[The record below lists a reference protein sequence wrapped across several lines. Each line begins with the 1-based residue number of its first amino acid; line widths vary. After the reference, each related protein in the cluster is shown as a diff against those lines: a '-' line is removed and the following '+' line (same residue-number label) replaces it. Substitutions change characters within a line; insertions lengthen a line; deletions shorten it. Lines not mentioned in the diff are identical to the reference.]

1 MNTVHSLSY
10 KNAQLNIQFVY
21 VFPKV
26 LAMCWLGEMLFADI
40 LFVRDFNVI
49 CQLSL
54 HDLNVICQMKV
65 PINKNASFACHSSD
79 LYCIIGC

>member
-10 KNAQLNIQFVY
+10 KHAQLNIQFVY

-40 LFVRDFNVI
+40 LFE
-49 CQLSL
+49 CHLSDESAYQQKCFFYMSFIRFVL
-54 HDLNVICQMKV
+54 HHWMLIV
-65 PINKNASFACHSSD
+65 
-79 LYCIIGC
+79 